1 MKRKEFFAQTIS
13 QDQVTQAIS
22 PILEQMVLSGKLLG
36 NPRYIGNVFTDVKN
50 KMEIGYI
57 SSSSG
62 LIKAYSDA
70 FTSSD
75 SLSIGKRTLQP
86 GKFTIN
92 EALGASELEL
102 LFQNSQ
108 LAPGVGHVDG
118 MNSLE
123 NALVNFLVK
132 KASKA
137 FDQIAFQSTGTTSA
151 NTIYSE
157 ITGLVSRANAD
168 SATVKVTATTL
179 SKSNIL
185 DEVDKVYNAMSQD
198 AKDGNIKIFVSEKTF
213 GFWKQA
219 LAGLGLFNSLKSTD
233 ESIIGN
239 ELYYDSRV
247 EIVPTIGM
255 ADNKMFATPAENLF
269 IGLDTESDWTTV
281 RFVDKRN
288 TTNDNVMTIRA
299 DFGMDIN
306 YGDSSCVV
314 LYA

>member
-1 MKRKEFFAQTIS
+1 MKRKEFFAQTIN
-13 QDQVTQAIS
+13 QDQVTQAVT

-50 KMEIGYI
+50 KMEIGYL
-57 SSSSG
+57 SASSG
-62 LIKAYSDA
+62 LIKAYSDS

-75 SLSIGKRTLQP
+75 SLTLGKRTLQP

-92 EALGASELEL
+92 ESLGASELEL

-108 LAPGVGHVDG
+108 LAPGVGNVEG

-123 NALVNFLVK
+123 NALVSFLVK
-132 KASKA
+132 KCSKA

-157 ITGLVSRANAD
+157 ITGLMARAAAD
-168 SATVKVTATTL
+168 SSTVKVTATTL
-179 SKSNIL
+179 TKANIL

-198 AKDGNIKIFVSEKTF
+198 AKDGNIKIFMSEKSY
-213 GFWKQA
+213 GYWKQA
-219 LAGLGLFNSLKSTD
+219 LAGLGLYNSVKSTD
-233 ESIIGN
+233 DSVIGTD
-239 ELYYDSRV
+239 LYYDSRV

-269 IGLDTESDWTTV
+269 IGLDTEGDWSTV
-281 RFVDKRN
+281 RFVDLRS
-288 TTNDNVMTIRA
+288 TTNENIMTIRA

-306 YGDSSCVV
+306 YGDSTCVTI
-314 LYA
+314 YN